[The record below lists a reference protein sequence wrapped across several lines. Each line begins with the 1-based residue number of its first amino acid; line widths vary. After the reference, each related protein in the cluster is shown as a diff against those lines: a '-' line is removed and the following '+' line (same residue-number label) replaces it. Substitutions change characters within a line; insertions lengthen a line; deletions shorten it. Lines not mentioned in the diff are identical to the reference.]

1 MQFHPQRTRNK
12 FTFHFF
18 HCGLDMPYN
27 NVMPYQLNTTSEYS
41 FYRSSLRI
49 EQYAQR
55 ASVLGYDGI
64 AVSDENLYA
73 YPSLAEQCRK
83 YNLKAIFGYQI
94 SLSSSN
100 GLSYLSNLYVLNE
113 KGYENLCLLLSKNKK
128 EISLEELLPLS
139 EGLALILNTDI
150 TYFDEAFLN
159 ENSRDF
165 LSMDKIFN
173 DCFYFGICLSSSEEK
188 EKAETLYRFLNE
200 RKYQSIAF
208 PHVEYLKKEDAFQ
221 TNLLRLAK
229 EERKDVEI
237 EDIKKE
243 GPYFLLS
250 PKVLTSLY
258 RNEDIQQADDLA
270 KKIQFDFLQKR
281 GQLIQFP
288 NEDEVLK
295 EKALKGL
302 KEKLSVTDI
311 NEEYQSR
318 LSYEL
323 DIIRKMHF
331 SSYFLLV
338 EDYVCFAHQSNI
350 KVGPGRGSAGGSLVA
365 FSLGITSIDPIRFH
379 LTFERFLNPERVT
392 MPDIDIDFEDA
403 RRNEIVLYLK
413 QKYGEERVSDIIT
426 FVRLKPKS
434 ALNLLGPVLSVNP
447 NHLKKLT
454 QAVSDKA
461 SNFTQAK
468 NDPFK
473 GRRFLSL
480 YNDPY
485 DKKICDLAES
495 LLGLPIN
502 TSIHAPGVILSEKAI
517 YKSCP
522 MKEGRVGTVAYEYP
536 YMEQLGFLKVDILAL
551 SNLTFL
557 KCIEKRITANQKMI
571 PDILSDLENKE
582 VYSTLNRLFLADIF
596 QLESYGMRKTIRTLK
611 PNSFSDLASAI
622 ALFRPGPMDYIPEFA
637 KRKENPSLIQYKSPL
652 LKPILEET
660 YGIMVYQEQIMEA
673 VKALAGFSL
682 AEADLFRRAISK
694 KQISKMEAYH
704 TKFIQGCEKNSLSKD
719 TAEDIFKDIE
729 KFAEYGFNKSHAY
742 SYAIITYTLL
752 YYKTFFTEEFYLCAL
767 EQETLSSP
775 KMDLLLKEL
784 NQKKIRLRN
793 PNISLSG
800 RNEYKFIKDQIY
812 PPLNGL
818 CQSDNLLSLIQSERE
833 KNPFSS
839 FYDFLFRTQ
848 SLLFEKEQKIILKMI
863 DAGCFDDFSKS
874 RLGMKN
880 RLSTYLNFAHF
891 GMDETQIPPIRDDGE
906 DIGEM
911 LYLEKMALGRILSCR
926 LNQIY
931 SMEGYQTFLISDT
944 SLLEISHIVQ
954 IESEGMTYR
963 LSVNEDKNYEK
974 YDFLLVQ
981 ADFSRKETYIH
992 PERVINKKRKVV
1004 KHE

>member
-1 MQFHPQRTRNK
+1 
-12 FTFHFF
+12 
-18 HCGLDMPYN
+18 
-27 NVMPYQLNTTSEYS
+27 MPYQLNTISEYS

-49 EQYAQR
+49 EQYAKR
-55 ASVLGYDGI
+55 AAMLGYSGI

-73 YPSLAEQCRK
+73 YPSLAEQCKK
-83 YNLKAIFGYQI
+83 YNLKAIFGYQFSI
-94 SLSSSN
+94 SSSN

-113 KGYENLCLLLSKNKK
+113 KGYENLCLLISRNKK
-128 EISLEELLPLS
+128 EFSLEELLS
-139 EGLALILNTDI
+139 FHEGLALVLNTDI
-150 TYFDEAFLN
+150 TYFDETFLN
-159 ENSRDF
+159 ENARDF
-165 LSMDKIFN
+165 LAMDKIFH
-173 DCFYFGICLSSSEEK
+173 DCFYFGISLSSSFER
-188 EKAETLYRFLNE
+188 EKAEALYQFLKE
-200 RKYQSIAF
+200 GKYQSIAF
-208 PHVEYLKKEDAFQ
+208 PHVEYLKKEDALQ
-221 TNLLRLAK
+221 VELLRLAK
-229 EERKDVEI
+229 EEKKDIDI
-237 EDIKKE
+237 ETLKKE

-258 RNEDIQQADDLA
+258 RKEDILQAEEFG
-270 KKIQFDFLQKR
+270 KRIQFDFLKKR
-281 GQLIQFP
+281 GQLIHFE

-295 EKALKGL
+295 EKATKGL
-302 KEKLSVTDI
+302 KERLSVSLI
-311 NEEYQSR
+311 SQEYLDR

-323 DIIRKMHF
+323 YVIEKMHF

-365 FSLGITSIDPIRFH
+365 FSLGITSVDPIRFH

-392 MPDIDIDFEDA
+392 MPDIDIDFEDE
-403 RRNEIVLYLK
+403 RRNEIVTYIK

-434 ALNLLGPVLSVNP
+434 VLNLLGPVLNVNP

-461 SNFTQAK
+461 STFDQAK
-468 NDPFK
+468 KDSFK
-473 GRRFLSL
+473 GQRFLSL

-485 DKKICDLAES
+485 YKKICDLSEM

-502 TSIHAPGVILSEKAI
+502 TSIHAPGVILSERAI

-522 MKEGRVGTVAYEYP
+522 MKQGKTGTVAYEYP

-557 KCIEKRITANQKMI
+557 KKIENRITANQKKI
-571 PDILSDLENKE
+571 PEILSDLENKA
-582 VYSTLNRLFLADIF
+582 VYATLNQLSLVDIF
-596 QLESYGMRKTIRTLK
+596 QLESYGMRKTIKTLK

-637 KRKENPSLIQYKSPL
+637 RRKENPSLIEYKSPL

-704 TKFIQGCEKNSLSKD
+704 AKFIQGCEKNSLSKQ

-742 SYAIITYTLL
+742 SYSLITYTLL
-752 YYKTFFTEEFYLCAL
+752 YYKTFFKEEFYLCAL
-767 EQETLSSP
+767 EQENLSSP
-775 KMDLLLKEL
+775 KTDLLLNEL
-784 NQKKIRLRN
+784 SQYGIRLKG
-793 PNISLSG
+793 PNISLSDA
-800 RNEYKFIKDQIY
+800 NEYKFIGKQIY
-812 PPLNGL
+812 PPLNL
-818 CQSDNLLSLIQSERE
+818 ICQSETLLSLILSERE
-833 KNPFSS
+833 RKPFTS

-848 SLLFEKEQKIILKMI
+848 NVLLEKEQKIILKMI

-891 GMDETQIPPIRDDGE
+891 GMDETQVPPIRDDGE

-926 LNQIY
+926 LKQIY
-931 SMEGYQTFLISDT
+931 SMEGYETFLISDT
-944 SLLEISHIVQ
+944 SLLEISHLVQ
-954 IESEGMTYR
+954 IESEGKSYR
-963 LSVNEDKNYEK
+963 LFVTSDKDFEK
-974 YDFLLVQ
+974 YDFLLIR
-981 ADFSRKETYIH
+981 ANFSRKENYIH
-992 PERVINKKRKVV
+992 PEKMMNKKRKVV